1 VLISGG
7 VAVKTPTF
15 PGVTSDWFYNY
26 ERPGQWG
33 AYHAMYRSQPW
44 VYVLVSK
51 RARSLARLPLK
62 TYIRDDL
69 NRPEAQPSNPYKKL
83 IDKPNP
89 TISTFRF
96 WEWTGSTYDVF
107 GESFWFKRRDRGGR
121 PFELWPMHPTRLS
134 YDGNKDRWIYR
145 DNTGA
150 AAEIKPEDLVHF
162 KSYNPGDDKRGLSP
176 LEPLRATLDAESSAK
191 TATAAFWQNGASPG
205 FVLKHPANLSEPA
218 QKRLKA
224 QVDGEYSGTRNT
236 GKTLVLEEGMEPY
249 PLTINAVDSEY
260 IEGRKLNREEVCAVY
275 DMPPPA
281 VQILDHATYSNITE
295 QMRSLYRDT
304 MGSILA
310 AFEGDLDA
318 QLREPDFADNVYAEF
333 LLDGVLRGDF
343 EQRAIAYSKADYMT
357 VAEKRR
363 AENLPYID
371 GTDVILVNTATLP
384 LDRLNDPGPIDAGVP
399 GPTNTPPPE
408 QDTEDNAQQRTIR
421 VPAQRLDVGLRA
433 VMGRLGTVIDPADID
448 EPALI
453 EGLDPTFAQKV
464 IVEVQRAK
472 YHGLPIAELRAR
484 LKTIT
489 KEIAA

>member
-1 VLISGG
+1 
-7 VAVKTPTF
+7 
-15 PGVTSDWFYNY
+15 
-26 ERPGQWG
+26 
-33 AYHAMYRSQPW
+33 
-44 VYVLVSK
+44 
-51 RARSLARLPLK
+51 
-62 TYIRDDL
+62 
-69 NRPEAQPSNPYKKL
+69 
-83 IDKPNP
+83 
-89 TISTFRF
+89 
-96 WEWTGSTYDVF
+96 
-107 GESFWFKRRDRGGR
+107 
-121 PFELWPMHPTRLS
+121 
-134 YDGNKDRWIYR
+134 
-145 DNTGA
+145 
-150 AAEIKPEDLVHF
+150 
-162 KSYNPGDDKRGLSP
+162 
-176 LEPLRATLDAESSAK
+176 
-191 TATAAFWQNGASPG
+191 
-205 FVLKHPANLSEPA
+205 
-218 QKRLKA
+218 
-224 QVDGEYSGTRNT
+224 
-236 GKTLVLEEGMEPY
+236 
-249 PLTINAVDSEY
+249 
-260 IEGRKLNREEVCAVY
+260 
-275 DMPPPA
+275 
-281 VQILDHATYSNITE
+281 
-295 QMRSLYRDT
+295 MRSLYRDT